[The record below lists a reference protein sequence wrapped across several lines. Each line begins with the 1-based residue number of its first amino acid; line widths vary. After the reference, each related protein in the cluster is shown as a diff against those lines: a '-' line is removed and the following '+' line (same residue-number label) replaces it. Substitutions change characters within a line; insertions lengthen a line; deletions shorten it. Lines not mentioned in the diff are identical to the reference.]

1 MQAEEYTEKY
11 TKANDRLQARNR
23 AAKPRPIDHNDHET
37 YEELEYSGHRVRLGW
52 LAPPEFL
59 DEKYQQWIRVG
70 SWPVMV
76 TPGHAYVSSIHD
88 NPYDTLVP
96 FCLEAVYDQ
105 LDRSP
110 WSTQVAQQLKSIERS
125 MNTKPML
132 VTSKDGTKLLMFGF
146 WGFADTP
153 SVRFGLVVSSVD
165 EDGEYDEDKWENG
178 ECATALIE
186 FRYNPLASP
195 VTYPDGN
202 IIIHDLLPWWIS
214 AINENRIA
222 KLIFMLERGDMP
234 LWLPSEKYQPHTTD
248 PETGESVPAFAFFRE
263 HPYKED
269 SNNGR

>member
-1 MQAEEYTEKY
+1 MAKEYI
-11 TKANDRLQARNR
+11 KANDRLQSRNR
-23 AAKPRPIDHNDHET
+23 AAKPRPIDHNDPET
-37 YEELEYSGHRVRLGW
+37 YEEIEYGGYKVRLGW
-52 LAPPEFL
+52 LVPPEFL

-70 SWPVMV
+70 SSPVTV
-76 TPGHAYVSSIHD
+76 TPGHVYVSGADHNHI
-88 NPYDTLVP
+88 YGTLVM
-96 FCLEAVYDQ
+96 FCIDAVYDQ
-105 LDRSP
+105 LERSP
-110 WSTQVAQQLKSIERS
+110 WSTQVAQQLRAIERS
-125 MNTKPML
+125 MNTEPML
-132 VTSKDGTKLLMFGF
+132 VTSKDDIKLLVFGF

-178 ECATALIE
+178 ECSTALIE

-202 IIIHDLLPWWIS
+202 IIIHDLLPWWTS
-214 AINENRIA
+214 AINEQRIA

-234 LWLPSEKYQPHTTD
+234 LWLPAEKDQPHTTD

-263 HPYKED
+263 HPHKDD